1 MSEPAKIRFETIERQ
16 FDLVGYWWFGGN
28 WQAAVTK
35 SDDGY
40 RIRVLM
46 SRTVRGAD
54 VTDKYDYFEIDAD
67 GVVRKSPRGYARD
80 FNKLRVTGL
89 DEAVAK
95 YAEAGVSA

>member
-1 MSEPAKIRFETIERQ
+1 MSEPLKIRFETIERQ
-16 FDLVGYWWFGGN
+16 FDLIGYFWFDGT

-35 SDDGY
+35 DDEGY

-54 VTDKYDYFEIDAD
+54 TTDKYDYFEIAPD
-67 GVVRKSPRGYARD
+67 GIIRKSPRGYARD
-80 FNKLRVTGL
+80 FNKLRMTGL

-95 YAEAGVSA
+95 YARVGETA